1 MTAIDRTLTQPGTQ
15 VVLAARGLE
24 VTFGQTHALRG
35 VDLDIAAGEV
45 LAIMGAIGFGKI
57 DAAARTRRCLGTGRR
72 NRGLLGSRYH
82 QPR

>member
-57 DAAARTRRCLGTGRR
+57 DAAQSDFGHDRGFRGH
-72 NRGLLGSRYH
+72 NRD
-82 QPR
+82 